1 MLNKIFLISLFF
13 VLSVNTEIYAGLYE
27 DLNEIR
33 KSKLENFSKSS
44 KTQSKLRKAFGGEYS
59 DPFDIIILDF
69 EIFLIEI
76 IENKGNF
83 KNIID
88 KYLMNKSRTKELSLE
103 TRILLAKYFADDF
116 IHNMK
121 IVYYAH
127 IKNFCDALSKDN
139 TSHNEEY
146 KKFLEENKDKMHKK
160 AIDYFGQ
167 AQEYSEAQF
176 ALEKQISSALNKL
189 NLGDSFKNLFSYI
202 KEEKTTYKYY
212 EDIKKLFLERK
223 ITKYNEDFVIKSNV
237 NTAIKIDSE
246 IKFFEQGEIEKKE
259 KEKEIIPEPKR
270 ERKRDKVK
278 NFFKSITK

>member
-1 MLNKIFLISLFF
+1 MLPITSRPLYLHGLLACKTTFVNEQAKRRIFTGAKLGEFSFFIRNSNMLFRMLSGYF
-13 VLSVNTEIYAGLYE
+13 VLKLYKHYAGLYE

-44 KTQSKLRKAFGGEYS
+44 KKQSEIRESFGGEYS

-83 KNIID
+83 KSIID

-127 IKNFCDALSKDN
+127 IKNFCDALSKVKKR
-139 TSHNEEY
+139 S
-146 KKFLEENKDKMHKK
+146 KKFGFLKSM
-160 AIDYFGQ
+160 IV
-167 AQEYSEAQF
+167 
-176 ALEKQISSALNKL
+176 LEKGSSI
-189 NLGDSFKNLFSYI
+189 GI
-202 KEEKTTYKYY
+202 W
-212 EDIKKLFLERK
+212 
-223 ITKYNEDFVIKSNV
+223 
-237 NTAIKIDSE
+237 
-246 IKFFEQGEIEKKE
+246 
-259 KEKEIIPEPKR
+259 
-270 ERKRDKVK
+270 
-278 NFFKSITK
+278 